1 MGIEEN
7 EGGGGGKGRE
17 RELVGEG
24 GRGGRT
30 ESGMEGKV
38 RVDL

>member
-17 RELVGEG
+17 RELG
-24 GRGGRT
+24 GREGRT

-38 RVDL
+38 KVRVNL

>member
-1 MGIEEN
+1 VGIEEN

-17 RELVGEG
+17 REFG

-38 RVDL
+38 RVNL